1 MGSLLANPEHKKTV
15 PPNFH
20 AHNAAGNVKGTLSET
35 ALGVQ
40 HVDVFVVVLKKLS

>member
-15 PPNFH
+15 SPNFH
-20 AHNAAGNVKGTLSET
+20 AHDAAGNVKGALSET

-40 HVDVFVVVLKKLS
+40 HVDALVVVLKKLS